1 MKRSDFTKYIS
12 IFILAVFIIV
22 VYKTFDSLGAIFN
35 YLGYIISLFTP
46 IFVAFAIAFIL
57 YPACVKFEALFKKSG
72 ISFVN
77 RHRRGM
83 AISLIYV
90 LFVFAVAALGSFLI
104 PALVNSISDFAT
116 QMPEITRGVKRFFVR
131 FKVGGYGLKDIFDT
145 VTVPQIF
152 STFGLDNLKMYLDSL
167 VSASKVIVSLLLSV
181 VISVYI
187 LADRD
192 SLKNTVKKIAELIL
206 PQKSRTVVVKY
217 VKHTFDI
224 MYKYLYCQFAD
235 AFIVFIMAL
244 VLLLAMD
251 VKYAPILAIFIG
263 LFNIIPYFGAIT
275 AGVVTAL
282 LTMVT
287 SSVSKGLWV
296 AAALIVIQQL
306 DANLIQ
312 PRLVK
317 GALEVKP
324 FWVLCGVSVCG
335 GLFGFLG
342 ILLAVP
348 AMALVSTLFNDYYDY
363 MKEKKQ
369 TNSAHDS
376 K

>member
-12 IFILAVFIIV
+12 IFILAVFIIA

-35 YLGYIISLFTP
+35 YIGNIISLFTP

-57 YPACVKFEALFKKSG
+57 YPACIKFESIFKKSG
-72 ISFVN
+72 VVFIN
-77 RHRRGM
+77 KHRRG
-83 AISLIYV
+83 ISIFLIYI
-90 LFVFAVAALGSFLI
+90 LFVLAVMALGSFLV
-104 PALVNSISDFAT
+104 PAVINSISDFAA
-116 QMPEITRGVKRFFVR
+116 QMPEITKGVTDFFVS
-131 FKVGGYGLKDIFDT
+131 FKIGNYGIKDIFNE
-145 VTVPQIF
+145 VSVPKIF
-152 STFGLDNLKMYLDSL
+152 SAFGLDNLKMYLDSL

-192 SLKNTVKKIAELIL
+192 SLKDTIKKLAELVL
-206 PQKSRTVVVKY
+206 PHKSRTIIVKY

-244 VLLLAMD
+244 IVLLIMD
-251 VKYAPILAIFIG
+251 VKYAPILAIFVG

-275 AGVVTAL
+275 AGVITAL

-287 SSVSKGLWV
+287 SSISKGLWV

-348 AMALVSTLFNDYYDY
+348 GMALISTLFNDYYAY
-363 MKEKKQ
+363 MKEKKR
-369 TNSAHDS
+369 TNETV
-376 K
+376 